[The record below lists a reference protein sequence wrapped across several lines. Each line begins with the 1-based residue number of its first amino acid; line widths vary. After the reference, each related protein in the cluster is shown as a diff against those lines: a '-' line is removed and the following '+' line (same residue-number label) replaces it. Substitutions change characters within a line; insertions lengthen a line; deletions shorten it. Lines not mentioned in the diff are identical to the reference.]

1 MRKRPVWMGIAAVTA
16 LALLSAEGSMAA
28 GGPVVGVDAGTIGAT
43 NPGGGFR
50 YVTAPT
56 LGIPAGTP
64 KEKPV
69 SRTLVMRIARD
80 GGRVRNYRY
89 LRGSFTVPSVA
100 YDFSTT
106 GLSADGSTLVLARP
120 RFRYGQANSVFAVL
134 DAKTLAPRQTVRLE
148 GDFGLDGIT
157 PDGRAIYLIHY
168 LSGPTHYEVRR
179 YDLLGS
185 RLDPKPIVDP
195 REPDE
200 KMQGLPVTR
209 TVSPDGRWAYTLYAG
224 NGGTPFVHALDTQAG
239 TAACVDL
246 NALHGLRNPMLLG
259 LEAGGGDGPLTVTGR
274 HGQPLALVDTQTF
287 EVRAP
292 GDGDGG
298 GGPPWVLLLLAG
310 VGGLAAAI
318 LLGATGRRR
327 PATT

>member
-1 MRKRPVWMGIAAVTA
+1 MRKRLACTGLAAVAAMLVGAPSA
-16 LALLSAEGSMAA
+16 LAA
-28 GGPVVGVDAGTIGAT
+28 GGPAVGVDAGTIGAT
-43 NPGGGFR
+43 TPGDGFR

-56 LGIPAGTP
+56 LGVPAGAP
-64 KEKPV
+64 RGRPV
-69 SRTLVMRIARD
+69 QRTLVMRIARD

-106 GLSADGSTLVLARP
+106 GLSADSSTLVLARP
-120 RFRYGQANSVFAVL
+120 RFRFGQASSIFAVL
-134 DAKTLAPRQTVRLE
+134 DAKSLAPRQAVRLK
-148 GDFGLDGIT
+148 GDFGLDGIS
-157 PDGRAIYLIHY
+157 PDGSHIYLIHY
-168 LSGPTHYEVRR
+168 LSGPTHYEVRSF
-179 YDLLGS
+179 DLLGN

-209 TVSPDGRWAYTLYAG
+209 TTSPDGRWAYTLYAG

-246 NALHGLRNPMLLG
+246 DALRGLRNPMLLG
-259 LEAGGGDGPLTVTGR
+259 LDAGGSAGPLTVTGR

-287 EVRAP
+287 EVSAP
-292 GDGDGG
+292 GEGDGG

-310 VGGLAAAI
+310 IGGLAAAI